1 MIPVAAGF
9 RVFSSSQ
16 LNCNLPFLTD
26 SFQLICNFSPC
37 ENRGERRG
45 RGAVTASWE
54 LNAEREREVCDWF
67 NRCFSSHSLS
77 LALSLCLSLTLTQQI
92 QLCPDRVTIS
102 LNFCYVMQSGRT
114 KRFGIFHYAHRA
126 LDWNKGRPLSMPE
139 REREGERGRKRES
152 EWLNWQTFS

>member
-16 LNCNLPFLTD
+16 LNCNLPPHW
-26 SFQLICNFSPC
+26 QFSINLQFFPLW
-37 ENRGERRG
+37 ESRRG
-45 RGAVTASWE
+45 AQREVLS
-54 LNAEREREVCDWF
+54 LPAENWMLRERELCDWF

-77 LALSLCLSLTLTQQI
+77 LSVCLSLTLTQQI
-92 QLCPDRVTIS
+92 QLCPDRVAIS

-139 REREGERGRKRES
+139 REREEERGERDRVIHLIGKRS
-152 EWLNWQTFS
+152 AN